1 MRTYPS
7 PMNAPTL
14 LNDDG
19 SASMATALMMSHHG
33 FRRDIDRFG
42 KALAALPAADQTRAV
57 AVPSAEA
64 LGALKEEWQFF
75 HNALHGHHHAE
86 DTGLFPNLQKEH
98 AELAALFAKL
108 TDDHRHIDPL
118 LERGDRAFAKLPDKA
133 DAIAVVAELSTLLE
147 AHLATEEAQ
156 VVQFLRPSKA
166 FPSPATDAEADMYA
180 QGFAWAC
187 DGIAPEVLE
196 RLYAML
202 PDGLTSRLPA
212 ARAAFEARCR
222 RVWGSVA
229 PAESRK
235 PVPSWLPGG

>member
-1 MRTYPS
+1 MS
-7 PMNAPTL
+7 APNL

-42 KALAALPAADQTRAV
+42 KALAALPAADQTKAA
-57 AVPSAEA
+57 AVPSAVA
-64 LGALKEEWQFF
+64 LEALKEEWQFF
-75 HNALHGHHHAE
+75 HKALHGHHHAE
-86 DTGLFPNLQKEH
+86 DTGLFPHLQSEH
-98 AELAALFAKL
+98 GELAALFAKL

-133 DAIAVVAELSTLLE
+133 DAVAVVAELSALLDP
-147 AHLATEEAQ
+147 HLASEEAQ
-156 VVQFLRPSKA
+156 VVQFLRSAKG
-166 FPSPATDAEADMYA
+166 FPPPATDAEADMYA

-202 PDGLTSRLPA
+202 PEGLTSRLTA
-212 ARAAFEARCR
+212 ARAAFEARCL
-222 RVWGSVA
+222 RVWGSLA

-235 PVPSWLPGG
+235 PVPAWLPGG